1 MSIVENQ
8 LIIENHPLLQKLT
21 AQSQHELAKYGT
33 LQKLSKKEHLFWN
46 QDIPEHL
53 FLVVDGLV
61 ILYRIN
67 SLGERKIFFTFGK
80 NQIIN
85 EEVLQGMPSSVSCEA
100 LVNSLILSFPQE
112 EISKLIGKDPE
123 FGKILFYSLSQ
134 KMRRAYRQLKNTS
147 NSIRGDKKI
156 AAKLWRL
163 SGDPSIILREEGKIK
178 VLITITFL
186 ADMLGSKRESV
197 SRQLKQLAE
206 KELIQ
211 ISDGGIWVLD
221 REKLADYFKSP

>member
-1 MSIVENQ
+1 MDIQS
-8 LIIENHPLLQKLT
+8 IIENHPLLQKLSV
-21 AQSQHELAKYGT
+21 QSRSELAKHGS

-46 QDIPEHL
+46 QDVLEHL
-53 FLVVDGLV
+53 FLVVDGLI

-80 NQIIN
+80 DQIIN

-100 LVNSLILSFPQE
+100 LTNSVILSFPRERLSELIQKDA
-112 EISKLIGKDPE
+112 EI
-123 FGKILFYSLSQ
+123 GKILFDSLSQ

-163 SGDPSIILREEGKIK
+163 SGDSSITSQEGEKIK

-186 ADMLGSKRESV
+186 ADMLGSKRETV

-221 REKLADYFKSP
+221 REKLATYFKSP